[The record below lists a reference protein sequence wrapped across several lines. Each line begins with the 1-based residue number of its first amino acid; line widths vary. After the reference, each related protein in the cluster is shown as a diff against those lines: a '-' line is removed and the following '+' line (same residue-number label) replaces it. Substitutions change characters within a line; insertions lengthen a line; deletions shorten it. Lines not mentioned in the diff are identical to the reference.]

1 MRCQSHFLFT
11 TVIYHV
17 GGKLPVYH
25 VVLVNGGKL
34 TKRVVKRFLHKIR
47 RLVIN
52 LPRRLPPKQ
61 MPTKRVVKRFIAIF
75 TTLPAKNAKTLSVYI
90 IYYFYF

>member
-25 VVLVNGGKL
+25 VMVVNGGML
-34 TKRVVKRFLHKIR
+34 TKRVVKRFLHKIS

-52 LPRRLPPKQ
+52 LPHRLPSKQ
-61 MPTKRVVKRFIAIF
+61 MPTKRMVKRFIAIF
-75 TTLPAKNAKTLSVYI
+75 TTLPSKNAQTLTVYI
-90 IYYFYF
+90 